1 MNDDINKK
9 EKSDNIWRRNIDP
22 AKEEKLDELKKRHDR
37 KIKRQ
42 ENKEEKNKKDEMLRS
57 LSENVQ
63 DLQNKLLYQQAE
75 FANYKKRREEETR
88 NMLKYQN
95 LDMASEIINVVDSFE
110 RAINVDETKLS
121 PEVVKYLSG
130 FKIMYNNLVNIL
142 NKFEIHEIECANKE
156 FDHNTMQA
164 LMVEHRDGVEP
175 GMVIEV
181 LQKGYMI
188 KDKLLRAALVKV
200 SE

>member
-1 MNDDINKK
+1 MDDKK
-9 EKSDNIWRRNIDP
+9 EKL
-22 AKEEKLDELKKRHDR
+22 EELKKKHER

-42 ENKEEKNKKDEMLRS
+42 EEREEKDKKDIMIKT

-75 FANYKKRREEETR
+75 FANFKKRREEETR

-95 LDMASEIINVVDSFE
+95 YDIALELLPIIDSLE
-110 RAINVDETKLS
+110 RALSIPNDKLT
-121 PEVVKYLSG
+121 PEVGKYLEG
-130 FKIMYNNLVNIL
+130 FRIMYNNLINIL
-142 NKFEIHEIECANKE
+142 NKFEIHEVDVLNKE
-156 FDHNTMQA
+156 FDHNTQEA
-164 LMVEHRDGVEP
+164 LMMEHIDGVNP
-175 GMVIEV
+175 GIVIQV

-188 KDKLLRAALVKV
+188 KDKLLRPALVKV